1 MARIFIFKLHG
12 KYNDNII
19 FCLIRILSERRFYDK
34 IPPFD
39 SKSSRDRLW
48 QKIDLKKTVSDTVFK
63 FGIMTLLN
71 QGSTALTHQT
81 GIQLRGFAQMTLK
94 VPQKSD
100 DNVGSWILS
109 QQEFFKEGK
118 KYPVMVRFSNFGSKG
133 DDRDLNIR
141 GAAVKFSE
149 HPVS

>member
-1 MARIFIFKLHG
+1 MTRIFKLHRR
-12 KYNDNII
+12 YNNLII

-39 SKSSRDRLW
+39 SKSFKDRLW
-48 QKIDLKKTVSDTVFK
+48 QKIDLNKTVSETVFK
-63 FGIMTLLN
+63 FGIGTLLN
-71 QGSTALTHQT
+71 QGSTALTHPT
-81 GIQLRGFAQMTLK
+81 GIQLHGFAQMTLK
-94 VPQKSD
+94 APLKSN

-118 KYPVMVRFSNFGSKG
+118 KYPVMVRFSNFGSRG

-141 GAAVKFSE
+141 GAAVKFSQ